1 MNSIGVFKISNVSG
15 KRRDVVPKTL
25 VNGDDA
31 MEDEDDEDEDTDSD
45 DEESEDG
52 GASTVPVIQVLFI
65 QSSLKLRESSWF
77 SFFKID

>member
-1 MNSIGVFKISNVSG
+1 MSG

-31 MEDEDDEDEDTDSD
+31 MEDEEDEDEDSDS

-52 GASTVPVIQVLFI
+52 GASTVPIIQVTI
-65 QSSLKLRESSWF
+65 V
-77 SFFKID
+77 SF